1 MLGLIASGEAALVV
15 GTHAVIQEQVQ
26 FRKLAL
32 AIIDEQHRF
41 GVARLM
47 VRDYGMSQLGP
58 VALSEDRGPSFL
70 GLKGPES
77 RTYSEQT
84 ALEVDREVQSMVVEA
99 LERARAIVRQH
110 REKLESMAARLLT
123 AEVIEEEDIE
133 RLWGP
138 KVTRPGTIESRGH
151 TEAPPENP
159 NRPAAAEGGHA
170 TWSVPHAAAGT
181 HDPEGA

>member
-1 MLGLIASGEAALVV
+1 MGGRVAEEEIFGEPSTGASNDLQ
-15 GTHAVIQEQVQ
+15 HAT
-26 FRKLAL
+26 
-32 AIIDEQHRF
+32 
-41 GVARLM
+41 GVARMM

-70 GLKGPES
+70 GMKGPES

-84 ALEVDREVQSMVVEA
+84 ALEIDREVQGMVVEA
-99 LERARAIVRQH
+99 MERARAIVRQH
-110 REKLESMAARLLT
+110 RDKLESCAARLLT
-123 AEVIEEEDIE
+123 AEVIEEDDIA

-159 NRPAAAEGGHA
+159 NRPAAVEGGHA
-170 TWSVPHAAAGT
+170 TWSVPQAAAGT
-181 HDPEGA
+181 GDAES